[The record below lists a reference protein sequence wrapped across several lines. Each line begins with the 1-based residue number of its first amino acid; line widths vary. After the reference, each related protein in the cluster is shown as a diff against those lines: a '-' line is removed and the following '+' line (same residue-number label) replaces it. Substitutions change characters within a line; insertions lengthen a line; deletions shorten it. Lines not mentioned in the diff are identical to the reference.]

1 MYYLSR
7 IAVFALILSAG
18 ACSVHAQTPS
28 TPSHQGASMS
38 YENSPWAKNPLPQE
52 FSFASRDWFKD
63 DVDDSVN
70 STVTVK
76 KLESNI
82 YSITFDI
89 HSKNLSDKT
98 YDVQGMHFFSYLVI
112 GRLVHQL
119 GYSKFVLGLKKTE
132 EDKGLSKKQ
141 VIFVGMTGAAEKE
154 DKERISAYKSV
165 NFESGFVDLPAASE
179 LLGSPAVKPEYLW

>member
-1 MYYLSR
+1 
-7 IAVFALILSAG
+7 
-18 ACSVHAQTPS
+18 
-28 TPSHQGASMS
+28 MS

-154 DKERISAYKSV
+154 DKDKA
-165 NFESGFVDLPAASE
+165 
-179 LLGSPAVKPEYLW
+179 